1 MWCAHKQNIIP
12 FVILVSLVKYFD
24 CRRTKGLKAEY
35 VYVCW
40 IYLLYEN
47 RDISASAC
55 CMISILKLICLW
67 RDSASVQDKFI
78 LYKADLLN
86 DSNEFQN
93 KIFVHSTFAY

>member
-24 CRRTKGLKAEY
+24 CRRTKGLKAE
-35 VYVCW
+35 CW

-47 RDISASAC
+47 RDTSASAC
-55 CMISILKLICLW
+55 RMISILKLICLW
-67 RDSASVQDKFI
+67 RDSASVQNKFI

-86 DSNEFQN
+86 DFNELQN
-93 KIFVHSTFAY
+93 